1 MSEIELIIVN
11 VTYTMV
17 QLVFIHIYENRPV
30 LALIEDIMADII

>member
-11 VTYTMV
+11 TMV